1 MKNRQII
8 ALISSI
14 FFFNLLV
21 VSLPAKGKI
30 EKKVT
35 KDGTIITNTE
45 TGYTMFEAQKC
56 LSKNLKTIEIGE
68 GPTSDLYCIISRTF
82 NKHGIIYKVDTK
94 TGVLTLYVG
103 NNFDAIIDYPNG
115 KRIHGYIDPDKFT
128 NKKYMFFTIM
138 VKGSERNFGVI
149 IPKY

>member
-8 ALISSI
+8 ALVSSI

-21 VSLPAKGKI
+21 FSLPARGRI
-30 EKKVT
+30 EKKFSKYGV
-35 KDGTIITNTE
+35 IITNTE
-45 TGYTMFEAQKC
+45 TGRTMLEGQEC
-56 LSKNLKTIEIGE
+56 LSKNLKTIEIS
-68 GPTSDLYCIISRTF
+68 GPTSYLYCIVSRTF
-82 NKHGIIYKVDTK
+82 NKYGIIYKVDTK

-115 KRIHGYIDPDKFT
+115 KRIHGYIDPDEFT

-138 VKGSERNFGVI
+138 VKGSERTFGVI

>member
-21 VSLPAKGKI
+21 FSLPARGRI
-30 EKKVT
+30 EKKFTKYGVT
-35 KDGTIITNTE
+35 ITNTE
-45 TGYTMFEAQKC
+45 TGRTMFEAQEC

-68 GPTSDLYCIISRTF
+68 GPTSGLYCIISRTF
-82 NKHGIIYKVDTK
+82 NEHGITYKVDIK
-94 TGVLTLYVG
+94 TGILTIYIGKDL
-103 NNFDAIIDYPNG
+103 DAIVDYPNG
-115 KRIHGYIDPDKFT
+115 TRIHGYIDSEEFT
-128 NKKYMFFTIM
+128 NKKYMFFRID
-138 VKGSERNFGVI
+138 VKSSRTFYVD

>member
-1 MKNRQII
+1 MKKRQII
-8 ALISSI
+8 VLICSM

-21 VSLPAKGKI
+21 VSLPAKGQIYERKYKMPNSRFDSVFY
-30 EKKVT
+30 ERQ
-35 KDGTIITNTE
+35 E
-45 TGYTMFEAQKC
+45 C
-56 LSKNLKTIEIGE
+56 LSKNLETIEIGE
-68 GPTSDLYCIISRTF
+68 GPVSGLYCIISRTF

-115 KRIHGYIDPDKFT
+115 KRIHGYIDPDEFT

-138 VKGSERNFGVI
+138 VKGSERSFGVI